1 MDITY
6 TTTTTVASTE
16 LLVVDGVEQ
25 SVNKKEIKYTPDQ
38 PGLTAKSW
46 FIGEHIEGT
55 IAFINKERFFL
66 MKILREWLVEA
77 GYSLSSH
84 TVIDQG
90 TGSAKIIE
98 KGKILDDS
106 IIESWT
112 KPFDETKLPAKDAET
127 I

>member
-38 PGLTAKSW
+38 SGLTAKSW

-55 IAFINKERFFL
+55 VAFAEKQRHFL
-66 MKILREWLVEA
+66 QKILEEWLIEA

-84 TVIDQG
+84 TIIDGG
-90 TGSAKIIE
+90 TGFASIVE
-98 KGKILDDS
+98 KGKLSEDRIQEHL
-106 IIESWT
+106 
-112 KPFDETKLPAKDAET
+112 KPFNETKLPAKDAET